1 MVPMDLQAH
10 QVQLAHRDHLERGAH
25 LVFLDQLDLL
35 VPEVLLDLRE
45 NEEMLAHPE
54 KKALL
59 VHQDLQA
66 LPDHLAQEVK
76 EEKKDHKVK
85 TVPLVLV
92 VDLVTRVLLEQLV

>member
-1 MVPMDLQAH
+1 
-10 QVQLAHRDHLERGAH
+10 
-25 LVFLDQLDLL
+25 

>member
-1 MVPMDLQAH
+1 MVPMDLQVH
-10 QVQLAHRDHLERGAH
+10 QAQLAHRDHLERGAH

-76 EEKKDHKVK
+76 EEKRDHKVK
-85 TVPLVLV
+85 MAPLVSV

>member
-1 MVPMDLQAH
+1 MELLPLMFYYYA
-10 QVQLAHRDHLERGAH
+10 GAH

-45 NEEMLAHPE
+45 NEEMLVHPE

-85 TVPLVLV
+85 TVPLVSV